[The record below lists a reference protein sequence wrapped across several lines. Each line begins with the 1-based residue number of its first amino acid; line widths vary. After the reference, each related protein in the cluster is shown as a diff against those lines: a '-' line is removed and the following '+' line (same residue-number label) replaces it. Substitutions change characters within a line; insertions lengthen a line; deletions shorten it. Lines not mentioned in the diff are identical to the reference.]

1 MDLITAAVIEL
12 GFENASL
19 TNVAQHLGAGHGA
32 LYRYIGDRDGM
43 MREALERLTA
53 SYPWPEL
60 ADDRREVLRN
70 ESKAWWA
77 LCTEYPGFVGALA
90 STPGLPAAMS
100 RRTLL
105 LAKHLNELGVSA
117 ADAVMVVDLTT
128 SLVHNIFK
136 WAEQREA
143 IIEQTL
149 AMSVDEAMAQIEGI
163 PDEIV
168 GVLGT
173 VLAGEIW
180 PWYAGQLEI
189 ILDGLDARNPPA
201 ESPSP
206 EGDAS

>member
-1 MDLITAAVIEL
+1 MDLIAEAVIEL

-19 TNVAQHLGAGHGA
+19 TNVAQHLNAGHGA

-43 MREALERLTA
+43 MREALQRLVL

-60 ADDRREVLRN
+60 VDDRREVLWN

-90 STPGLPAAMS
+90 STPGLPAAMT
-100 RRTLL
+100 RRAFLV
-105 LAKHLNELGVSA
+105 AKHLNELGVCA
-117 ADAVMVVDLTT
+117 ADAAMVVDLTT
-128 SLVHNIFK
+128 GLVHNIFK
-136 WAEQREA
+136 WAAQREA

-149 AMSVDEAMAQIEGI
+149 EMSVDDAIALIDGI

-173 VLAGEIW
+173 VLDGEIW
-180 PWYAGQLEI
+180 PWYSGQLEI
-189 ILDGLDARNPPA
+189 ILDGLDARNP
-201 ESPSP
+201 
-206 EGDAS
+206 